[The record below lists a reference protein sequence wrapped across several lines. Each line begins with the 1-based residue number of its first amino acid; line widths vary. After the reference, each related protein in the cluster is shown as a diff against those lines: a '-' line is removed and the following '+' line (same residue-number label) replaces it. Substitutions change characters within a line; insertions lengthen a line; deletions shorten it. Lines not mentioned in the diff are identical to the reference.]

1 MYLKGLH
8 LIQVTIQACDL
19 LFTSIYPMH
28 IHVLNLVGNK
38 KIIELTLNEASPL

>member
-28 IHVLNLVGNK
+28 ILNLVGNK